1 MRHHLQVLEGLF
13 SEAKSREGL
22 EYISA
27 LNGQLSE
34 LAPEVCCANVTVN
47 ALLRSCLGRARA
59 QGCRAQCG
67 RISRRTARWMSWTCA

>member
-59 QGCRAQCG
+59 QVRGGYPAELPG
-67 RISRRTARWMSWTCA
+67 G